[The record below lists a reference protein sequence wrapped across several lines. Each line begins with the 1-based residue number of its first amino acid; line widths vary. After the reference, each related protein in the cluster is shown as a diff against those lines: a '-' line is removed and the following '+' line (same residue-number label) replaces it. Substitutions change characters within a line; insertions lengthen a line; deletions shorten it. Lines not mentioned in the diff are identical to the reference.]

1 MIADTVFTIVKFAQS
16 FILAFCCT
24 VCKYQGDDIDEP
36 YNIYNVNRMDKKQLY
51 TTLSR
56 TTKLDF
62 IHLNN
67 NASNNKYVTRGH
79 PKIEIV
85 NLYFH
90 SDFNS
95 GKIYKIEFKNC
106 DKVYTGN
113 TTGELQTRLTQH
125 LTNNKSP
132 VYQYRLHK
140 PTIKLL
146 VNAPS
151 KGKRELEKVEYEWI
165 YDFSEKLGDRL
176 LNKQGVQPK
185 RQEGKYQAQMIAID
199 AFQKSCYKTK

>member
-1 MIADTVFTIVKFAQS
+1 M
-16 FILAFCCT
+16 
-24 VCKYQGDDIDEP
+24 
-36 YNIYNVNRMDKKQLY
+36 
-51 TTLSR
+51 
-56 TTKLDF
+56 
-62 IHLNN
+62 
-67 NASNNKYVTRGH
+67 
-79 PKIEIV
+79 EIV
-85 NLYFH
+85 NSYLN

-95 GKIYKIEFKNC
+95 GEIYKIEFKNC
-106 DKVYTGN
+106 DKVYIGN

-151 KGKRELEKVEYEWI
+151 KGKRELEKVEHEWI

-176 LNKQGVQPK
+176 LNKQGIKPK
-185 RQEGKYQAQMIAID
+185 RQEVKYQAQMTAID
-199 AFQKSCYKTK
+199 AFQKSCYKTKYKNSAKLFESRMMLQKSCYTMTVLSMAEVIAMWPSVNNNQGRKQYQSLPRSNKN